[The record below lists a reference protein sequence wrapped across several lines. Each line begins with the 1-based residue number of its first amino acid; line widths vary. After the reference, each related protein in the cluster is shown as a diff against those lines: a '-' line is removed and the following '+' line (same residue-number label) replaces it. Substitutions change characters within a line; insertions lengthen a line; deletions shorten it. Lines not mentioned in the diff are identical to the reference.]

1 MSHKEKIAQGASHG
15 MASPLGGAAAHRW
28 PRRGVCATLGTLAAA
43 RWAGPPLRPP
53 AAEALGYPVP
63 EERQGGGRG
72 RPRAKITSEMLYDE
86 GPSEEE
92 AAQEEGTLVTLDSGI
107 QYRELAV
114 GNVGDAA
121 EVGSICE
128 CVAEMIWAGGR
139 GPGADGGGRS
149 IQYTV
154 YKLSAGAYFKYSSGG
169 RPVYLFSLGFGKEGK
184 DGATPARRDPAD
196 CRGTD

>member
-1 MSHKEKIAQGASHG
+1 
-15 MASPLGGAAAHRW
+15 MAAPGAAAHSW
-28 PRRGVCATLGTLAAA
+28 PRRGVCATVGALAAA
-43 RWAGPPLRPP
+43 RWAAPPRRPP

-63 EERQGGGRG
+63 EERQGGGGG
-72 RPRAKITSEMLYDE
+72 RRRRAKITSEMLYDE

-128 CVAEMIWAGGR
+128 CVAEMIWAGGDR
-139 GPGADGGGRS
+139 AL
-149 IQYTV
+149 TV
-154 YKLSAGAYFKYSSGG
+154 AVAASS
-169 RPVYLFSLGFGKEGK
+169 
-184 DGATPARRDPAD
+184 TPS
-196 CRGTD
+196 TS